1 MRTAVVKRSEMI
13 DPRLEPNFGFDFL
26 DQNRLDS
33 VEFDS
38 QGRVEGEQKERI
50 VFITH
55 TTLCDLVIL
64 SFQTE

>member
-1 MRTAVVKRSEMI
+1 MREAVVKRSEMI

-38 QGRVEGEQKERI
+38 QGREEGK
-50 VFITH
+50 
-55 TTLCDLVIL
+55 
-64 SFQTE
+64 

>member
-1 MRTAVVKRSEMI
+1 MREAAVKRRDMI

-38 QGRVEGEQKERI
+38 QGREEGK
-50 VFITH
+50 
-55 TTLCDLVIL
+55 
-64 SFQTE
+64 

>member
-1 MRTAVVKRSEMI
+1 MRSERDAVVKRREMI

-38 QGRVEGEQKERI
+38 QGRVEGE
-50 VFITH
+50 
-55 TTLCDLVIL
+55 
-64 SFQTE
+64 

>member
-1 MRTAVVKRSEMI
+1 VRALRRRERAVVTGGMMSERVREESRGGDMI

-38 QGRVEGEQKERI
+38 QGRVGE
-50 VFITH
+50 
-55 TTLCDLVIL
+55 
-64 SFQTE
+64 